1 MSSTVPFL
9 PAVPVTDSQRHVLV
23 TAGVLAAHAAALW
36 ALQAGLLRSSDP
48 IELPQLVMAEVLP
61 APAPAPRAQPQPAP
75 VPAPPPK
82 PVAPRPAPAP
92 VPQVAPAPLPAP
104 APAPVLASP
113 APAPMAAP
121 AAAPV
126 AAAPAPAPAPA
137 PVRAAAPAA
146 PRIEQPSS
154 DADYL
159 HNPPPAY
166 PSLSKRMGEQGK
178 VIVRVLI
185 GPDGNAQE
193 ATVAESSGFDRLD
206 KAAVATVLKWRY
218 VPGKRNGVPEA
229 MWYRVPVK
237 FELQE

>member
-1 MSSTVPFL
+1 MPSTAPFL
-9 PAVPVTDSQRHVLV
+9 PAVTVTDSQRHVLV

-61 APAPAPRAQPQPAP
+61 APAPAPRPQPQAAP

-82 PVAPRPAPAP
+82 VMAPRPAPAP
-92 VPQVAPAPLPAP
+92 MPQVAPAPVPAP
-104 APAPVLASP
+104 APAPVLAST
-113 APAPMAAP
+113 APAPMATP

-126 AAAPAPAPAPA
+126 AATPAPAPAP
-137 PVRAAAPAA
+137 A

-159 HNPPPAY
+159 HNPPPVY

-185 GPDGNAQE
+185 GPDGTAQE
-193 ATVAESSGFDRLD
+193 AGVAESSGFDRLD